1 MNTEPQKR
9 NILVID
15 DDVSL
20 GRVIFY
26 ELKQRGF
33 TATTA
38 QSGEE
43 GLQLYQK
50 QDFDAVLTDM
60 RMEGKSGL
68 DVLRE
73 VLAINPDEV
82 VIIMTAYGTMDNA
95 MKAVKIGAADYIT
108 KPFATD
114 QLAFVIEKALRMK
127 SLEESTANLRQQVL
141 ERSRFENLV
150 GESKA
155 MEEVF
160 KTAEKV
166 ALSDAPVLVLGETG
180 TGKEE
185 LAKAI
190 HHNGYRSEEPFVPV
204 NCGSIPENLIESELF
219 GHEKGAFT
227 GADRRH
233 IGSFEQANGGTVF
246 LDEIAELPLQVQVK
260 LLRVL
265 QEHQIQR
272 VGGEQIIDL
281 DIRIIAA
288 TNQDLREMVENG
300 TFREDLYYRLNVVSI
315 TMPPLRNRNGDIDM
329 LAEHFLIELSEGQQ
343 VRLSDEV
350 YELFHRY
357 PFPGNVRELR
367 NAIQRALV
375 MNDGEEIQVDD
386 LPSHIRNQQ
395 DDTSDKQLDLHNMT
409 LEEIERSAI
418 MQALEQTG
426 GNQTQAAKRLGIP
439 RHVLI
444 YRLKKYDIEV

>member
-1 MNTEPQKR
+1 MNNETTNR

-20 GRVIFY
+20 GRVIYY

-33 TATTA
+33 SATTV
-38 QSGEE
+38 QSGAE
-43 GLQLYQK
+43 GLQLYQE

-60 RMEGKSGL
+60 RMEGMSGM

-190 HHNGYRSEEPFVPV
+190 HHNGYRSDQPFVPV

-272 VGGEQIIDL
+272 VGGEQVLDL
-281 DIRIIAA
+281 DIRVIAA
-288 TNQDLREMVENG
+288 TNQDLREMVDNG
-300 TFREDLYYRLNVVSI
+300 HFREDLYYRLNVVSI
-315 TMPPLRNRNGDIDM
+315 TMPPLRSRNGDIEL
-329 LAEHFLIELSEGQQ
+329 LAEHFLNELSKGEQ

-350 YELFHRY
+350 YDLFHRY

-375 MNDGEEIQVDD
+375 MNDGDEIKVED
-386 LPSHIRNQQ
+386 LPSHIRTRQGE
-395 DDTSDKQLDLHNMT
+395 TSDKQLDFHNMT

-418 MQALEQTG
+418 LQALEKTN

>member
-1 MNTEPQKR
+1 
-9 NILVID
+9 
-15 DDVSL
+15 
-20 GRVIFY
+20 
-26 ELKQRGF
+26 
-33 TATTA
+33 
-38 QSGEE
+38 
-43 GLQLYQK
+43 
-50 QDFDAVLTDM
+50 
-60 RMEGKSGL
+60 
-68 DVLRE
+68 
-73 VLAINPDEV
+73 
-82 VIIMTAYGTMDNA
+82 
-95 MKAVKIGAADYIT
+95 
-108 KPFATD
+108 
-114 QLAFVIEKALRMK
+114 
-127 SLEESTANLRQQVL
+127 
-141 ERSRFENLV
+141 
-150 GESKA
+150 
-155 MEEVF
+155 
-160 KTAEKV
+160 
-166 ALSDAPVLVLGETG
+166 
-180 TGKEE
+180 
-185 LAKAI
+185 
-190 HHNGYRSEEPFVPV
+190 
-204 NCGSIPENLIESELF
+204 
-219 GHEKGAFT
+219 
-227 GADRRH
+227 
-233 IGSFEQANGGTVF
+233 
-246 LDEIAELPLQVQVK
+246 
-260 LLRVL
+260 
-265 QEHQIQR
+265 
-272 VGGEQIIDL
+272 
-281 DIRIIAA
+281 
-288 TNQDLREMVENG
+288 MVENG

>member
-1 MNTEPQKR
+1 MTEQKNTSV
-9 NILVID
+9 LVID

-33 TATTA
+33 QVTSV
-38 QSGEE
+38 QSGEA
-43 GLQLYQK
+43 GLEEYRK
-50 QDFDAVLTDM
+50 QHFDVVLTDL
-60 RMEGKSGL
+60 RMDGLSGM
-68 DVLRE
+68 DVLRQLLE
-73 VLAINPDEV
+73 VDPEAI

-95 MKAVKIGAADYIT
+95 MKAVKLGAADYIT

-114 QLAFVIEKALRMK
+114 QLAFVVEKSLRMK

-141 ERSRFENLV
+141 DRSRFENMI

-155 MEEVF
+155 MEEVYR
-160 KTAEKV
+160 TAEKV
-166 ALSDAPVLVLGETG
+166 ALSDAPVLLLGETG

-190 HHNGYRSEEPFVPV
+190 HHNGYRSGNPFVPV
-204 NCGSIPENLIESELF
+204 NCGSIPENLMESELF

-233 IGSFEQANGGTVF
+233 IGSFEQANGGTIF
-246 LDEIAELPLQVQVK
+246 LDEIAELPHQVQVK

-265 QEHQIQR
+265 QEHAIQR
-272 VGGEQIIDL
+272 VGGEEVIELDL
-281 DIRIIAA
+281 RVIAA
-288 TNQDLREMVENG
+288 TNQDLEKMMEEG

-315 TMPPLRNRNGDIDM
+315 TLPPLRNRNGDIDL
-329 LAEHFLIELSEGQQ
+329 LAEHFLNEFAENT
-343 VRLSDEV
+343 RLRISDEV
-350 YELFHRY
+350 YDLLHNY
-357 PFPGNVRELR
+357 SFPGNVRELR
-367 NAIQRALV
+367 NAIQRAAV
-375 MNDGEEIQVDD
+375 MVEDDEIRVED
-386 LPSHIRNQQ
+386 LPAQIRNYSTKRSG
-395 DDTSDKQLDLHNMT
+395 DDPDFRDMT
-409 LEEIERSAI
+409 LEEIERKAI
-418 MQALEQTG
+418 TDALERTG

-444 YRLKKYDIEV
+444 YRLKKYGIET

>member
-1 MNTEPQKR
+1 MNNRKP
-9 NILVID
+9 IIAGMLGGLALLVVYFGI
-15 DDVSL
+15 VSFANSFTHAIEEF
-20 GRVIFY
+20 GRIWYWIALLTAGFGIQVGLYFY
-26 ELKQRGF
+26 IRQTLKERTRGA
-33 TATTA
+33 TAEVMTA
-38 QSGEE
+38 GGISTGSMI
-43 GLQLYQK
+43 
-50 QDFDAVLTDM
+50 ACCAHHIT
-60 RMEGKSGL
+60 
-68 DVLRE
+68 DVL
-73 VLAINPDEV
+73 
-82 VIIMTAYGTMDNA
+82 
-95 MKAVKIGAADYIT
+95 
-108 KPFATD
+108 
-114 QLAFVIEKALRMK
+114 
-127 SLEESTANLRQQVL
+127 
-141 ERSRFENLV
+141 
-150 GESKA
+150 
-155 MEEVF
+155 
-160 KTAEKV
+160 
-166 ALSDAPVLVLGETG
+166 PVLVLGETG

-246 LDEIAELPLQVQVK
+246 LDEIAELPLHVQVK

-265 QEHQIQR
+265 QGHQIQR

-288 TNQDLREMVENG
+288 TNQDLQEMVENG
-300 TFREDLYYRLNVVSI
+300 TFREDLFYRLNVVSI
-315 TMPPLRNRNGDIDM
+315 TMPPLRNRNGDIDL
-329 LAEHFLIELSEGQQ
+329 LAEHFLNELSDGQQ
-343 VRLSDEV
+343 VCLSDEV
-350 YELFHRY
+350 YDLFHRY

-375 MNDGEEIQVDD
+375 MNDGEKIQVDD
-386 LPSHIRNQQ
+386 LPSHIRNHQNE
-395 DDTSDKQLDLHNMT
+395 TPGKQLDLHNMT